1 MIKEPREEEE
11 EKGCHAWEQPMEHL
25 KRQEMHSNHK
35 RHDKYAASCYH
46 DQVSSISS
54 YRCKRNDDDC
64 VEERPVSREDAEK
77 NLWLNVIARKE
88 KDIKREIYSNII
100 ECKQSLAECN
110 EKLSLTL
117 DQAIPILKAARR
129 LLDYQMKRSMLIAWT
144 RFTLRLKEIGLDAKK
159 ISAAIVLQSKW
170 RRQMMKKQYDSTMI
184 TIIQI
189 QCFVR
194 KLIARRRLGGLKKK
208 RKEALLV
215 REQLVRAYVARCQR
229 RKSKEKRMHNLGLVR
244 EKALRGH
251 VARYK
256 RRKLRELEHNAAIT
270 CQSAIRGF
278 VAKRQLQEI
287 ARVESIAESER
298 QPTTEDIPHLDLSI
312 I

>member
-1 MIKEPREEEE
+1 
-11 EKGCHAWEQPMEHL
+11 
-25 KRQEMHSNHK
+25 MHSNHK

-54 YRCKRNDDDC
+54 YRCKRNDDY

-129 LLDYQMKRSMLIAWT
+129 LLDYQMERALLMSWT
-144 RFTLRLKEIGLDAKK
+144 RFKLRHKEIGLDAKK

-184 TIIQI
+184 TIVKI

-194 KLIARRRLGGLKKK
+194 KLIARRHLGGLKKK

-229 RKSKEKRMHNLGLVR
+229 RKSKEKRTHNLGLVR

-256 RRKLRELEHNAAIT
+256 SRK
-270 CQSAIRGF
+270 S
-278 VAKRQLQEI
+278 
-287 ARVESIAESER
+287 
-298 QPTTEDIPHLDLSI
+298 
-312 I
+312 